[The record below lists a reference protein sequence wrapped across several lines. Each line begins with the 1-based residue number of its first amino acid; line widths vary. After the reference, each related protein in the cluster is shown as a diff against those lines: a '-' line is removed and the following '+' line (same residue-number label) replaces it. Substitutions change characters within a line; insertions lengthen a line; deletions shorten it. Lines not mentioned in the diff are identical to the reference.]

1 MGSSHG
7 MAGPSSGVTGYSI
20 DMTPPDRSGG
30 DVLRRNGLGPWGV
43 RGGLQRRGGLFEWQL
58 QFSAWDAADGTE
70 AEVVDQPDGTFC
82 HRFGHEGNGV
92 QCSVE
97 YPWSVG
103 QTYRFEITEVLS
115 GGNSHVSLRVTDLAT
130 GDERFIGT
138 LSRPGAMANS
148 GLYLF
153 NEDFRRTAP
162 TCLDQPVRAVAFR
175 RAMVRTSDMRWVPAT
190 RGRAAPGDEDAG
202 TPALRLRQRRREA
215 GSPRSGTGDGRTT
228 ISNPHASQDHAI
240 PR

>member
-1 MGSSHG
+1 M
-7 MAGPSSGVTGYSI
+7 
-20 DMTPPDRSGG
+20 
-30 DVLRRNGLGPWGV
+30 
-43 RGGLQRRGGLFEWQL
+43 

-70 AEVVDQPDGTFC
+70 AEVVDRPDGTVC
-82 HRFGHEGNGV
+82 HRFGHEGNGI

-138 LSRPGAMANS
+138 LSRPGAMADS
-148 GLYLF
+148 GLTVF

-175 RAMVRTSDMRWVPAT
+175 RAMVRTSDMRWVPAI
-190 RGRAAPGDEDAG
+190 RGRAHPRMKMPG
-202 TPALRLRQRRREA
+202 TPALRVAPTSR
-215 GSPRSGTGDGRTT
+215 
-228 ISNPHASQDHAI
+228 
-240 PR
+240 